1 MCSYFYRFSRS
12 SGNPEECRIV
22 GEQLRL
28 VHISAT
34 NCEYITLHLLG
45 FFFLAT
51 GVFLFTG
58 TGSLAHSVLSMSLC
72 TELMCCRIRDVVD
85 KGRPHS
91 TPHIVH
97 LQHEIHLNSTNLFF
111 CTSLY
116 YNPQY
121 LVLHDSIVNTRV
133 NNM

>member
-1 MCSYFYRFSRS
+1 MCSDFSRFSRS

-22 GEQLRL
+22 SEPLRF

-34 NCEYITLHLLG
+34 NCEYITVHLLG

-97 LQHEIHLNSTNLFF
+97 LQREIH
-111 CTSLY
+111 
-116 YNPQY
+116 
-121 LVLHDSIVNTRV
+121 TRI